1 LSGIIGVPAAQLA
14 FSPMLHVL
22 VSCADVTGR
31 EAARRPRHEFMS
43 LSDLMHKWQE
53 SEIGLLDFEI

>member
-14 FSPMLHVL
+14 SMLHVL